1 MVVTTVTVVYSYKDM
16 RGYLVEAS
24 RVFFTHKDA
33 VDFIASLNKNR
44 LVGKVLLDIGS
55 AR

>member
-1 MVVTTVTVVYSYKDM
+1 MVVTTVTVIYAYKDV

-24 RVFFTHKDA
+24 RVFLTHKDA

-44 LVGKVLLDIGS
+44 LVGKVMLDIGS
-55 AR
+55 GR